1 LLSEEQPIGNGFQK
15 KTQKTPAKEIEK
27 AVKIKKEYY
36 DENLTSLSEFIDK
49 EVGVKGTKKRDKF
62 DQEYESF
69 KLGVLIQQA
78 RQEAGLTQEQV
89 AELSGTNK
97 SYISKLENDLK
108 DVRFSTLQR
117 IIKDGLGAHL
127 QISIKF

>member
-1 LLSEEQPIGNGFQK
+1 MK
-15 KTQKTPAKEIEK
+15 KK
-27 AVKIKKEYY
+27 
-36 DENLTSLSEFIDK
+36 NLTSLNEFIDK

-62 DQEYESF
+62 ENEYEAF

-78 RQEAGLTQEQV
+78 RQKKGLTQEQV

-97 SYISKLENDLK
+97 SYISKLEKDLK

-117 IIKDGLGAHL
+117 IIKDGLGGHL
-127 QISIKF
+127 QISIKL